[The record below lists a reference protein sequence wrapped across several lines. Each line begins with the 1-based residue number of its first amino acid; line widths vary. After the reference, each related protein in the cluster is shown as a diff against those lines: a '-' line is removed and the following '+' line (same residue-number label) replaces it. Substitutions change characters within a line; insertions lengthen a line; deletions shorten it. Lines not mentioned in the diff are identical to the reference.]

1 MKIQTNSSTSK
12 CSCEQGS
19 IILLPCSGGSNC
31 GQIANQAA
39 VELTKEG
46 AGTIYCLA
54 GVGAHIESMVAA
66 VISAEKV
73 VAIDGCPVACAKKT
87 LEHAGFNIDEYV
99 QVTELGIEKN
109 HNLDLNPPHVEK
121 VANHLTSLISKRR
134 GI

>member
-1 MKIQTNSSTSK
+1 MKIQTNSSASK

-31 GQIANQAA
+31 GQLANQAA

-66 VISAEKV
+66 VTSAEKV
-73 VAIDGCPVACAKKT
+73 IAIDGCPVACAKKT
-87 LEHAGFNIDEYV
+87 LAHTGIVPAHWV
-99 QVTELGIEKN
+99 CVTELGVTKTHELTLTPADIALVTQQVK
-109 HNLDLNPPHVEK
+109 K
-121 VANHLTSLISKRR
+121 VLAAPS
-134 GI
+134 